1 MRRLLIILLFLLVIF
16 SLSFYFFLGIQPEL
30 TGEEGDSP
38 TNTYIDLV
46 IKNNKKDYPYVYLK
60 GSGYVLRDRRIVFFL
75 DGDTVKNRQKE
86 AIQNIEKELES
97 YWKWQIL
104 SGKKNLE
111 EINKTAD
118 RPYIKEKVNEQNTKI
133 DKNIFSRVIDVFK
146 VADAITVQPDTK
158 RTCACD
164 SNLLMLAGPDLHLI
178 QTTLNPGGGGE
189 VTGTG
194 NDSEELSVKNVMKS
208 HFKLPQPEPQTG
220 DGKRYDPVS
229 FNIGIIDSGINYD
242 SVAGQSPNPTFDYNF
257 LNHSADISDGGSIIH
272 GTYIASIVTKNASVK
287 GLKFAGLRT
296 FDNLRIGNLY
306 DNLCAILYCVKNN
319 VKVVNASWGVRQ
331 NYPVFE
337 AVLQK
342 AKNANV
348 TIVCSAGNE
357 SVDIDEKP
365 WYPACYADHP
375 DFGNNVISVTSKYG
389 SKVCQN
395 TSSSTK
401 KIDLSVE
408 ADKNCKHAIPDQ
420 KGNMGT
426 INEKGTSYAAPY
438 VTAEVVKY
446 KMTNPVFSKSSF
458 ITSLSMSSNI
468 KKYTN

>member
-1 MRRLLIILLFLLVIF
+1 MRRLLIILLIVLALFAF
-16 SLSFYFFLGIQPEL
+16 FFYFFLGIQPQL

-38 TNTYIDLV
+38 TSTYIDSV
-46 IKNNKKDYPYVYLK
+46 IKNNKNEYPYVYLK
-60 GSGYVLRDRRIVFFL
+60 GSGYVLKDRRIVFFE
-75 DGDTVKNRQKE
+75 GEDTTKSRQE
-86 AIQNIEKELES
+86 VAIQKIEEALES
-97 YWKWQIL
+97 YWRWQII
-104 SGKKNLE
+104 SGKKSFE
-111 EINKTAD
+111 ELSLYNG
-118 RPYIKEKVNEQNTKI
+118 KERQDTKI

-146 VADAITVQPDTK
+146 VADAVRVQPDDK

-189 VTGTG
+189 VTGNNTG
-194 NDSEELSVKNVMKS
+194 SDETSVKNILESYLK
-208 HFKLPQPEPQTG
+208 FPQPDPQTG
-220 DGKRYDPVS
+220 DGKSYDPVS
-229 FNIGIIDSGINYD
+229 FNIGIIDSGINYGL
-242 SVAGQSPNPTFDYNF
+242 VAGQSSNPTFDYNF
-257 LNHSADISDGGSIIH
+257 LTHSADVSDGGSITH
-272 GTYIASIVTKNASVK
+272 GTYIASIVTKNAPVK

-319 VKVVNASWGVRQ
+319 IKVVNASWGVHQ

-337 AVLQK
+337 AVMQK
-342 AKNANV
+342 AKKANV

-357 SVDIDEKP
+357 SVDIDEKS

-389 SKVCQN
+389 SKMCQN
-395 TSSSTK
+395 KSSSTK

-408 ADKNCKHAIPDQ
+408 ADANCKYAIPDQ
-420 KGNMGT
+420 NGNIGT
-426 INEKGTSYAAPY
+426 INETGTSYAAPY

-446 KMTNPVFSKSSF
+446 KMSNPVFSKSAF
-458 ITSLSMSSNI
+458 ITSLGASSTI